1 MGEDMWNRKL
11 SFTVGKLHTGT
22 AIIELSMEIP
32 QKTKSRSTIQP
43 SYELLGISPKGLIS
57 TDA

>member
-11 SFTVGKLHTGT
+11 SFAVGKLLTGT

-32 QKTKSRSTIQP
+32 QKTKSRSTI
-43 SYELLGISPKGLIS
+43 
-57 TDA
+57 